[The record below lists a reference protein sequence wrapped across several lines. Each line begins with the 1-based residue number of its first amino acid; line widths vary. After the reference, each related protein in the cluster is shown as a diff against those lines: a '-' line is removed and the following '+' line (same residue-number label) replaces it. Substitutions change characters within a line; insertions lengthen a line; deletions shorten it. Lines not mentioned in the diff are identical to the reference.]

1 MHNHRF
7 INQKAKQTLV
17 VFHGM
22 GSSKEDMIDLATHV
36 APNHNLLLL
45 DGSDLS
51 SGLRRYF
58 KRTATGL
65 DLDDLKQ
72 QANIIAQDLE
82 LLRIE
87 YGLHDQP
94 FDAMGYSNGAN
105 TILGMILENTF
116 SFRKAL
122 ILRPA
127 YVDLPL
133 KKASTITLR
142 LQLATHDQYLN
153 ASDRQR
159 LLEKLAPLNPLTTLY
174 PGAHPLSE
182 DDLKD
187 AQSFFK

>member
-7 INQKAKQTLV
+7 INQNAKQTLV

-22 GSSKEDMIDLATHV
+22 GSSKEDMIDLAMHV
-36 APNHNLLLL
+36 APKHNLMLL

-65 DLDDLKQ
+65 DLNDLQKQ
-72 QANIIAQDLE
+72 AGIIAQDLE

-105 TILGMILENTF
+105 MILGMVIKNTF

-127 YVDLPL
+127 YVNLDLVPG
-133 KKASTITLR
+133 SQTTLR
-142 LQLATHDQYLN
+142 LQLATHDEYLGT
-153 ASDRQR
+153 SDRER
-159 LLEKLAPLNPLTTLY
+159 LVTKLAPLNPLTILY
-174 PGAHPLSE
+174 PGSHPLTE
-182 DDLKD
+182 DDVKD
-187 AQSFFK
+187 AQAFFK

>member
-7 INQKAKQTLV
+7 IDNHQRQTLV

-22 GSSKEDMIDLATHV
+22 GSSKEDMIDLAQHL
-36 APNHNLLLL
+36 APKHNLLLL

-58 KRTATGL
+58 KRTASGL
-65 DLDDLKQ
+65 DLEDLKR
-72 QANIIAQDLE
+72 QASIIAQDLE

-105 TILGMILENTF
+105 MILGMVLQNTF
-116 SFRKAL
+116 AFRKAL

-127 YVDLPL
+127 YLDLPL
-133 KKASTITLR
+133 IAGSTTTLR
-142 LQLATHDQYLN
+142 LQLATHDQYLSG
-153 ASDRQR
+153 SDRQR
-159 LLEKLAPLNPLTTLY
+159 LLDKLSPLQPISQLY
-174 PGAHPLSE
+174 PGAHPLTE

-187 AQSFFK
+187 AIAFFS